1 MSKKNKLLELKIKMV
16 KYKNKKLYG
25 INNMDDDELSDTSEF
40 LLGSITKLFTIL
52 SLLLLHQNKQL
63 DIHDN
68 IGKYIKNNY
77 IKDLK
82 ILDIINHRSGLKRMF
97 TDYIDGP
104 SKIKYKSATEVYE
117 KWNDNNMIDEK
128 LKGTK
133 KHYSNMGYQILGFL
147 IEELSGITYSDFV
160 KKNILIPLEMNNTGS
175 EDTNIILY
183 NGDGKKLN
191 KFQKLERNFASS
203 SGELKS
209 CVKDLI
215 KFTGFIKLLDKPIQ
229 KLLNELSIYKENKD
243 DIIISHGGMI
253 SGGHS
258 EFQIIYDKNY
268 ESKDIYIL
276 METVKA

>member
-1 MSKKNKLLELKIKMV
+1 MSKKNSKNKLLELKIKMV

-52 SLLLLHQNKQL
+52 SLLLLQQNKQL

-68 IGKYIKNNY
+68 IGKYVKNNY
-77 IKDLK
+77 IKNLK
-82 ILDIINHRSGLKRMF
+82 ILDIINHTSGLKTIF
-97 TDYIDGP
+97 TDYDSNS
-104 SKIKYKSATEVYE
+104 SKIKYKSVTELYE

-128 LKGTK
+128 LKGTFS
-133 KHYSNMGYQILGFL
+133 YSNMGYQILGFL
-147 IEELSGITYSDFV
+147 IEELSGMTYSDFV
-160 KKNILIPLEMNNTGS
+160 KKYILIPLKMNNTGS

-191 KFQKLERNFASS
+191 KYVRNFASS
-203 SGELKS
+203 AGELKS

-229 KLLNELSIYKENKD
+229 KLLNELYIFKENKD
-243 DIIISHGGMI
+243 DIIIAHSGWIPGGDSVFKI
-253 SGGHS
+253 V
-258 EFQIIYDKNY
+258 YDKNY
-268 ESKDIYIL
+268 ECKDIYISL
-276 METVKA
+276 ETIKN